1 MTKRFLIAVFL
12 IIGVTLSVSLFA
24 RRHLGDAHS
33 DSRPSSIQTPAR
45 LVQTH
50 GKVRVTLL
58 SVCEGVAY
66 RKKTQNT
73 IVEEFGDTPVSYL
86 RALFLVEQ
94 LGKPKGSHGSINVI
108 GPNGELTFGVREWG
122 PVNIEMFND
131 YWADMVCLP
140 KLGDDTTKAHIFKQM
155 WSELKGPGPV
165 PHSFT
170 ITARFVGEDFRFENI
185 EMP

>member
-12 IIGVTLSVSLFA
+12 IVGVTLSVSLFA
-24 RRHLGDAHS
+24 QRHLGDAHT
-33 DSRPSSIQTPAR
+33 DSRRLSIQSSPR

-50 GKVRVTLL
+50 GNVRVTLL

-66 RKKTQNT
+66 RKTQDPF
-73 IVEEFGDTPVSYL
+73 VKEFGDTPVSYL

-94 LGKPKGSHGSINVI
+94 LGKLKGNHGAIKVI
-108 GPNGELTFGVREWG
+108 GPDGELAFGAREWG

-140 KLGDDTTKAHIFKQM
+140 KLGDDTTKAHIYKQM
-155 WSELKGPGPV
+155 WSHLKGPGPV
-165 PHSFT
+165 PHSLT
-170 ITARFVGEDFRFENI
+170 ITARFCGEDFRFENI